1 MKIEIE
7 IPEQK
12 EPTSGWT
19 LDYKWLEDFEK
30 YLEENHCEHGSIG
43 MEEIE
48 AVLIDLKNWSPQ

>member
-7 IPEQK
+7 VPEQK

-19 LDYKWLEDFEK
+19 LDYKWLEDFEN
-30 YLEENHCEHGSIG
+30 YLEEGYCEHGHIG

-48 AVLIDLKNWSPQ
+48 AVIIGLKNWSAK